1 VRPLPRCR
9 PETESGRGLGDIIRD
24 EAIVAALAAGLS
36 NREAAKRA
44 GVDEKTVRNRLKE
57 PAFLDWLEEAKQ
69 NPQDLACVYTAL
81 DKATEA
87 WQLIAGLDEGD
98 FTDVTAHEAKKFA
111 ALTVKWLDEWAYTLE
126 EECAG

>member
-1 VRPLPRCR
+1 MN
-9 PETESGRGLGDIIRD
+9 GRGQGDIIRD

-36 NREAAKRA
+36 QEQAARRA
-44 GVDEKTVRNRLKE
+44 GTSARTVRRRLKE

-69 NPQDLACVYTAL
+69 NPQELARVYAAL
-81 DKATEA
+81 DFAREA
-87 WQLIAGLDEGD
+87 WQLIADLDEGD